1 MLIRRAS
8 GYSFRQRVPDGI
20 RNFIGKNEIWVSL
33 DTNDKPIAKNR
44 AYAICGLTNKL
55 FSRLKI
61 VSNELCGQSF
71 ELAQS
76 ANDTIRDII
85 DERFK
90 PLFDTIISPYE
101 AELSNLKSH
110 YQVMNAEHLLAR
122 LEQDDA
128 FLKFADNANSEIGKI
143 QELMRQVPDLDI
155 RAKMS
160 DILGHF
166 NNIES
171 WTKPKEPQKSPLFR
185 EASEAFIL
193 GV

>member
-1 MLIRRAS
+1 MERR
-8 GYSFRQRVPDGI
+8 
-20 RNFIGKNEIWVSL
+20 EIWISL
-33 DTNDKPIAKNR
+33 ETNDKALAKNR
-44 AYAICGLTNKL
+44 ACAIYSLTNKL
-55 FSRLKI
+55 FSELKI
-61 VSNELCGQSF
+61 VSD
-71 ELAQS
+71 ELAQN

-90 PLFDTIISPYE
+90 PLFDTIISTYE
-101 AELSNLKSH
+101 AELSNLKSQ

-128 FLKFADNANSEIGKI
+128 FLKFADNANSEIEKI
-143 QELMRQVPDLDI
+143 HQLMKQLPDLDI

-171 WTKPKEPQKSPLFR
+171 WTKPKEPQKSPLFS

-193 GV
+193 GPVST